1 MGLWLKCPGCQTK
14 NPLFLEICP
23 ECGRSL
29 KDLPAKERVYVVGAV
44 GTLAEKPAPGPAPAV
59 VSAAAAAPP
68 AEAPAKAGK
77 KPRPAK
83 KKKG

>member
-14 NPLFLEICP
+14 NPLFFEVCP
-23 ECGRSL
+23 QCGRSL
-29 KDLPAKERVYVVGAV
+29 KDLPAKDRVYVVGPV
-44 GTLAEKPAPGPAPAV
+44 GPLTEKPAPGPAPAV
-59 VSAAAAAPP
+59 VSPAAAP